1 MHKFFQVSP
10 STEKLCEKT
19 EGFIHTRE
27 DLDRWKRAQ
36 RDTVCS
42 LEQEAGEGLLLGL
55 HVSDRE
61 EGGSQL

>member
-1 MHKFFQVSP
+1 M
-10 STEKLCEKT
+10 
-19 EGFIHTRE
+19 HTRE
-27 DLDRWKRAQ
+27 DLDHRKRAQ